1 MCGIAGFISN
11 GRWQEAADL
20 FWLDGILNN
29 LEALATDSSRLE
41 DCHESLRDLVNRF
54 DDLMSF
60 GCHMALVE
68 RSAIFPKMERLAE
81 LLDGVVKQT
90 TEWTALYGRT
100 DSLEQLADDAR
111 DCLWQI
117 NKEVLGNVVRTTD
130 LLPEGLACSE
140 SGRSRHFV
148 AWAVEQVME
157 NVDRLEVR
165 GRDSAGISIQCLL
178 RDDADLKTVLSQVA
192 QPIPLDH
199 ERLKSGV
206 HRITNTTKLT
216 SGRISY
222 TFVYKIA
229 NLVGRLGDN
238 TSRLRSA
245 VHDDQL
251 LWKIASLTE
260 QINIIAH
267 TRWASNG
274 IISLSNCHPVDGCLR
289 GRDHLITRD
298 DTGAQFVLNGDVD
311 NYQTLMDSVV
321 RGEGYDIDPLITTDT
336 KALPLLYPS

>member
-1 MCGIAGFISN
+1 VESSSGHVTRKELTLCGIAGFMSN
-11 GRWQEAADL
+11 GRWQEAPDL
-20 FWLDGILNN
+20 SWLDSILNH
-29 LEALATDSSRLE
+29 LEALSADSGRWE
-41 DCHESLRDLVNRF
+41 DFDKALKELVSRF

-68 RSAIFPKMERLAE
+68 RPAILSKMERVAE
-81 LLDGVVKQT
+81 LLDGVLKRT
-90 TEWTALYGRT
+90 TDLTATYGRT
-100 DSLEQLADDAR
+100 DALEQLADDAR

-117 NKEVLGNVVRTTD
+117 TEEVLGNVVRTTD
-130 LLPEGLACSE
+130 LLPEGLAKSE
-140 SGRSRHFV
+140 SGRARHFV

-165 GRDSAGISIQCLL
+165 GRDSAGIAVQCLL
-178 RDDADLKTVLSQVA
+178 FKDSDLDTILGLDA
-192 QPIPLDH
+192 QPVPLNP
-199 ERLKSGV
+199 ERMKNGV
-206 HRITNTTKLT
+206 QKITNTTKLT

-238 TSRLRSA
+238 TSRLRRA

-260 QINIIAH
+260 QANIVAH

-274 IISLSNCHPVDGCLR
+274 IISLSNCHPVDGC
-289 GRDHLITRD
+289 
-298 DTGAQFVLNGDVD
+298 
-311 NYQTLMDSVV
+311 
-321 RGEGYDIDPLITTDT
+321 
-336 KALPLLYPS
+336 